1 MKRIL
6 FALAIIAITAPA
18 SQAAG
23 PIRTAIREWREA
35 RATRKASP
43 CPPCQAQQPTMVAPL
58 FSRPILP
65 AVAASQPV
73 QSLRGLFG
81 VPGGCPGGYCPAK

>member
-58 FSRPILP
+58 FSRPTLP
-65 AVAASQPV
+65 AAAAPPPV
-73 QSLRGLFG
+73 HSPRGPLG